1 MNKKDLIK
9 DPSFKNTTD
18 ELKDLLA
25 GDKSILERPEFKNL
39 DLQKLQIA
47 LDFITNNPNLNEG
60 QRRDLVENSW
70 KINYRSK
77 PPTPEEFLTEKYLGP
92 TAVHTYDR
100 IKKVFCEFLDPQQ
113 PCRDL
118 ILYPHIGFGKS
129 YLATLI
135 TLYLTTCVTMM
146 RDPYKFFGL
155 NPATNLV
162 QLLIS
167 YSLKKSSELLLEP
180 YLQILAA
187 SPFFEKVHTKE
198 GMVKAQ
204 AEFAENEEVT
214 KIYYTTASPTSA
226 LEFSGN
232 LKIKLASSVQGLLG
246 LSVISAVL
254 SELAFFID
262 AGKSSEYIM
271 RMYNDTKSRIE
282 SRMHGNYF
290 GRSILDSSPNTLD
303 SAIDDFIVNE
313 AHKDPKNYIVEGSMW
328 KWEPED
334 YDMTHTFNVFI
345 GGRGNPPRILGA
357 NDPLLTDESSDRSKI
372 IQVPES
378 QRSFFEADLIK
389 SLKDRAGIPSG
400 SADNLIYDYNLIENI
415 FDNKLVNIY
424 THIYA
429 PADEMPSGLIWNQVY
444 SNFFNKKAGRF
455 EYYYKPHI
463 PRCVSVDQSIKTDLT
478 SISMSHVERLGDT
491 GELCYVT
498 DFTIVIAPKKGGKIN
513 LDAIRSFIIDLRDKG
528 NLYIDHVS
536 FDQFQSEAAV
546 QGLQRAGFNV
556 EILSVDRT
564 LGPYENLISM
574 ISTGRY
580 FCGKNIHLKNN
591 LKGLHLV
598 RPKVKN
604 GKPKIDHDATR
615 EPIIEADDTRWE
627 TSYVGSFSKDCADSV
642 CASVELCHKYYEHSE
657 DTWNPRALAQMFSKK
672 KVAQDKDSVL
682 KIIKGKGWLL

>member
-1 MNKKDLIK
+1 MNKKDLVK
-9 DPSFKNTTD
+9 NPSFKNTTD

-39 DLQKLQIA
+39 DLQKLKIA

-92 TAVHTYDR
+92 TATHTYDR
-100 IKKVFCEFLDPQQ
+100 VKKVFCEFLDPQQ

-118 ILYPHIGFGKS
+118 ILYPHISWGKS
-129 YLATLI
+129 FLSTII
-135 TLYLTTCVTMM
+135 TLYITTCVTMM

-204 AEFAENEEVT
+204 AEFAENEEIT

-246 LSVISAVL
+246 LSVVSAVL

-334 YDMTHTFNVFI
+334 YDMTHTFSVFI

-415 FDNKLVNIY
+415 FNNKLVNIY

-528 NLYIDHVS
+528 NLHIDHVS

-580 FCGKNIHLKNN
+580 FCGRNIHLKNN
-591 LKGLHLV
+591 LKEIG
-598 RPKVKN
+598 
-604 GKPKIDHDATR
+604 
-615 EPIIEADDTRWE
+615 
-627 TSYVGSFSKDCADSV
+627 
-642 CASVELCHKYYEHSE
+642 
-657 DTWNPRALAQMFSKK
+657 RAH
-672 KVAQDKDSVL
+672 V
-682 KIIKGKGWLL
+682 

>member
-9 DPSFKNTTD
+9 SPSFKNTTD

-92 TAVHTYDR
+92 TATHTYDR

-135 TLYLTTCVTMM
+135 TLYLTTCITMM

-262 AGKSSEYIM
+262 AGKA
-271 RMYNDTKSRIE
+271 
-282 SRMHGNYF
+282 
-290 GRSILDSSPNTLD
+290 LDLD
-303 SAIDDFIVNE
+303 E
-313 AHKDPKNYIVEGSMW
+313 
-328 KWEPED
+328 
-334 YDMTHTFNVFI
+334 
-345 GGRGNPPRILGA
+345 
-357 NDPLLTDESSDRSKI
+357 
-372 IQVPES
+372 
-378 QRSFFEADLIK
+378 LIK
-389 SLKDRAGIPSG
+389 TPDGPKKMGDIKIGDYVLSPSG
-400 SADNLIYDYNLIENI
+400 DYTRVANIPWQGEDDLYEIEVEDGRTVRCNRNHLWPATFIDSQGI
-415 FDNKLVNIY
+415 F
-424 THIYA
+424 H
-429 PADEMPSGLIWNQVY
+429 DEVI
-444 SNFFNKKAGRF
+444 
-455 EYYYKPHI
+455 
-463 PRCVSVDQSIKTDLT
+463 T
-478 SISMSHVERLGDT
+478 T
-491 GELCYVT
+491 G
-498 DFTIVIAPKKGGKIN
+498 FM
-513 LDAIRSFIIDLRDKG
+513 
-528 NLYIDHVS
+528 IDHPDV
-536 FDQFQSEAAV
+536 QF
-546 QGLQRAGFNV
+546 
-556 EILSVDRT
+556 T
-564 LGPYENLISM
+564 LKSL
-574 ISTGRY
+574 
-580 FCGKNIHLKNN
+580 
-591 LKGLHLV
+591 
-598 RPKVKN
+598 
-604 GKPKIDHDATR
+604 
-615 EPIIEADDTRWE
+615 
-627 TSYVGSFSKDCADSV
+627 
-642 CASVELCHKYYEHSE
+642 
-657 DTWNPRALAQMFSKK
+657 
-672 KVAQDKDSVL
+672 
-682 KIIKGKGWLL
+682 